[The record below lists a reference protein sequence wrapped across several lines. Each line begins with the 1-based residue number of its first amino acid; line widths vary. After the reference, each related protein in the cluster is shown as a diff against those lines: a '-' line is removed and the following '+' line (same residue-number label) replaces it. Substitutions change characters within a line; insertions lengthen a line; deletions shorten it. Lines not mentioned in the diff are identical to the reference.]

1 MFFFF
6 LFFLLLWRIFYLFI
20 FSSKGQETQ
29 SVFLF
34 IVCPGMTCIRC
45 RSRQTKKLKAFNCIK
60 MAWKQNGRPGWT
72 DSRPSRLPLHRW
84 AEAPK
89 DETSCC
95 RHFGFMQALSYI
107 RNKEPHFTSSILE
120 QEKSLNF
127 SESCKTNKMFDFFS
141 AYFWM
146 RIHGWF
152 KLSQVFRA
160 QWKCNYILEYIWII
174 LSWWHNNCFTFDWFA
189 SWWTKCDCKLTILS
203 LLRVCTLPSLVVRVT
218 VFFCP

>member
-1 MFFFF
+1 MKTKRAAWLNRFAPIEIAFTQMGRSSERRDQ
-6 LFFLLLWRIFYLFI
+6 LLQTLWLHASAFI
-20 FSSKGQETQ
+20 HQEQRTTFHQLYFSTGE
-29 SVFLF
+29 
-34 IVCPGMTCIRC
+34 IP
-45 RSRQTKKLKAFNCIK
+45 KLLRVMQN
-60 MAWKQNGRPGWT
+60 KQNVR
-72 DSRPSRLPLHRW
+72 
-84 AEAPK
+84 
-89 DETSCC
+89 
-95 RHFGFMQALSYI
+95 
-107 RNKEPHFTSSILE
+107 
-120 QEKSLNF
+120 
-127 SESCKTNKMFDFFS
+127 FFS